1 MLYRLNLTDDNR
13 YIKLIE
19 NNIVILNESEN
30 SSSKFDVYFEL
41 EKDDYIWIK
50 YRDEIF
56 LSKVKDRA
64 YLEIN
69 KGRIIVPLELYKY
82 LENLP
87 DLLKDKFDGNGLEK
101 LEDEILLIKT
111 QGIFIEISKDR
122 DLSNNLKNEIELRK
136 KSELVQGDFGK
147 INIKTK
153 PKVNNNFGEMIIE
166 VHSPNSDDTS
176 KIPATINSN
185 REIELKNGKDKF
197 YAEMMKSQ
205 MKLFAKLQPMS
216 LDEFVELQKKFWKNF

>member
-1 MLYRLNLTDDNR
+1 MLYRLNLTDENR

>member
-19 NNIVILNESEN
+19 NNIVILNEPEN
-30 SSSKFDVYFEL
+30 LSSKFDLYFGL

-50 YRDEIF
+50 YQDEIF

-69 KGRIIVPLELYKY
+69 KGRIIVSLEVYKY
-82 LENLP
+82 LEKLP
-87 DLLKDKFDGNGLEK
+87 DLLKEKLDGNELEK
-101 LEDEILLIKT
+101 IEDEILLIKT
-111 QGIFIEISKDR
+111 QGIFIEISKER
-122 DLSNNLKNEIELRK
+122 DLSDNLKNEIELRK
-136 KSELVQGDFGK
+136 KRELVQGDFGK

-153 PKVNNNFGEMIIE
+153 PKLNNNFGEMIIE

-185 REIELKNGKDKF
+185 RKIELKNGKDKF
-197 YAEMMKSQ
+197 YVEMMKSQ
-205 MKLFAKLQPMS
+205 MELFAKLQPMS

>member
-13 YIKLIE
+13 YIKLIK
-19 NNIVILNESEN
+19 NNIVILKEPEN
-30 SSSKFDVYFEL
+30 SSSKFDLYFEL
-41 EKDDYIWIK
+41 NKDDYIWIK
-50 YRDEIF
+50 YHDEIF

-69 KGRIIVPLELYKY
+69 KGRIIVPLELYEYFEK
-82 LENLP
+82 LP
-87 DLLKDKFDGNGLEK
+87 DLLKEKLDGNGFEK

-216 LDEFVELQKKFWKNF
+216 LDEFVELQKKFWENF